1 MERPGAHPQKRGLII
16 DIRPAAKVSL
26 TKDQRHTMRQAV
38 VDWPPIARVHE
49 AFDEYVGDVLRVQNG
64 NRESLGAACLKNG
77 LDAYRENLAG
87 PDQARLVA
95 FLRAFLGT
103 ASNWLSGIHV
113 ESDEGAK
120 WMVGHEEPLRAWL
133 KSRNGAKIVESA
145 AADDGV
151 CNTLF
156 HRVTPPRLIERLEMR
171 KSN

>member
-1 MERPGAHPQKRGLII
+1 LII

-49 AFDEYVGDVLRVQNG
+49 AFDKYVGDVLRVQNG

-77 LDAYRENLAG
+77 LDAYRENLAA

-95 FLRAFLGT
+95 FLRAFLGA
-103 ASNWLSGIHV
+103 ASNWLAGIHV
-113 ESDEGAK
+113 ESDEGTK
-120 WMVGHEEPLRAWL
+120 WMVGHAEPLRAWL
-133 KSRNGAKIVESA
+133 KSRSGAKIVESA